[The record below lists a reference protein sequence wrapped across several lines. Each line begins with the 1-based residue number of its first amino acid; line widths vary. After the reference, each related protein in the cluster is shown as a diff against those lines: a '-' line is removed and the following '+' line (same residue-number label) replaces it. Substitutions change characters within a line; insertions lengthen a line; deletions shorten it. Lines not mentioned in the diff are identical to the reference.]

1 MALVDNPRLRE
12 RGNLESLL
20 GRLQLSIIDIPPD
33 GNWCG
38 QKSAVIDFLSLVLKR
53 FLPSLIYLSLSSL
66 PLHLV
71 LNTVPYP
78 SSLSVCTQPSKISCR
93 EDSKLRYIYIYIY
106 IPERFSVVANILEL
120 SLFVQCT
127 KILICCWVYIYIEF
141 CGSSEVRVCRVCQD
155 SL

>member
-53 FLPSLIYLSLSSL
+53 FLPSLIYLISFLSSSPSCPQYCSLSLISYSL
-66 PLHLV
+66 YTAIKDQLQRRL
-71 LNTVPYP
+71 
-78 SSLSVCTQPSKISCR
+78 KI
-93 EDSKLRYIYIYIY
+93 EVYI
-106 IPERFSVVANILEL
+106 IPEQFSVVAKK
-120 SLFVQCT
+120 F
-127 KILICCWVYIYIEF
+127 
-141 CGSSEVRVCRVCQD
+141 RA
-155 SL
+155 

>member
-78 SSLSVCTQPSKISCR
+78 SSLTVCTQPSKISCR
-93 EDSKLRYIYIYIY
+93 EDSKLRYISIYIYIY
-106 IPERFSVVANILEL
+106 QSNFQWLQT
-120 SLFVQCT
+120 F
-127 KILICCWVYIYIEF
+127 
-141 CGSSEVRVCRVCQD
+141 
-155 SL
+155 

>member
-78 SSLSVCTQPSKISCR
+78 SSLTVCTQPSKISCR
-93 EDSKLRYIYIYIY
+93 EDSKLRYILYQSN
-106 IPERFSVVANILEL
+106 FQWLQTNLEL
-120 SLFVQCT
+120 SCLYNVQKFLFVAG
-127 KILICCWVYIYIEF
+127 YIYIEF